1 MPRNSDALEIGYK
14 LDEYVIVDVLGS
26 GGFGITY
33 HAIDPTLQR
42 HVAIKEYFPSQFAQR
57 LGDHTI
63 AARPDAENAEL
74 FKWGLDRFLSEART
88 LAQFEHPNIVKV
100 TRYIQANGSAYL
112 VMKFEE
118 GRDLE
123 SWLQEKKTPPSEAE
137 LSAIILP
144 ILDGLQAVH
153 AQGLIH
159 RDVKPANIMIRGDGT
174 PILIDFG
181 SARPSGRSNNTSLT
195 AIISPGYS
203 PPEQYGGDSS
213 AQGPWTDIYAL
224 AGVMYRMLMG
234 KGPADA
240 LNRVSG
246 TQMPAAVDVGSGRAG
261 MNMLAAID
269 SGLAISAAS
278 RPQSVAEFRSQLLGE
293 VPVPSQSAQAPAAPA
308 MPPPVAAP
316 IADDDVTMKRN
327 VPHPISDNVAP
338 QMAAAQSPPPP
349 EPAVSAGVTSTGP
362 APQAAKKSRAV
373 MWLSLLVVIFAG
385 TAGLLA
391 RNDLQLFFTNLLQAD
406 DPLLPSFAITTE
418 PTHAQIAF
426 LNIEK
431 PYNPGMPLPP
441 GRYRVEVTAQGF
453 ESARNWLD
461 HSEKTATHYI
471 ELKAAAQPF
480 SISVAQAGAAIEFLD
495 ISDNYA
501 PGMLLPPGDY
511 RLKVSV
517 RGYDDRSITVPHGRE
532 ATNFRTDLAR
542 SRYPFTVLTEPSGA
556 TVRVLNV
563 AARYQPAMPLPPGD
577 YRVEVAAEGFA
588 TKTLNL
594 SHGLGATERK
604 IELALLAAA
613 CTVHHVDTDGSAGT
627 FTGSCRNGKP
637 NGAGRI
643 DFDDGDTVEGDWKN
657 GLLNGHAVY
666 SFSGGNRYEGDFVDD
681 KFNGQ
686 GTYFLAGGNRYEGA
700 FRDDKFNGQ
709 GTYFF
714 TSGNRY
720 EGTFV
725 DDYFKG
731 EGIYYYADGS
741 RFVGEF
747 IEDQRHGQGT
757 YFYVDGDRHVGENRE
772 DTFNGPGT
780 YFYASGSRYE
790 GEFRN
795 GNFNGQGTFHYAN
808 GDRYVGEFVEDDQQ
822 GQGIKYEA
830 DGDRQEG
837 YFQDD
842 ELWNGWM
849 YFASGTSCEI
859 REHQPVVSDCMSW
872 N

>member
-57 LGDHTI
+57 QGDHTI
-63 AARPDAENAEL
+63 TARPDAESAEL

-123 SWLQEKKTPPSEAE
+123 AWLEEKKTPPTEAE

-159 RDVKPANIMIRGDGT
+159 RDVKPANIMIRADAT
-174 PILIDFG
+174 PVLIDFG

-195 AIISPGYS
+195 AVISPGYS

-261 MNMLAAID
+261 IEMLAAID
-269 SGLAISAAS
+269 SGLAISAAA
-278 RPQSVAEFRSQLLGE
+278 RPQSVAEFRSQLVGDA
-293 VPVPSQSAQAPAAPA
+293 PVRSQSPAAPVTPSVA
-308 MPPPVAAP
+308 TPVATP
-316 IADDDVTMKRN
+316 VADNDATMKRDA
-327 VPHPISDNVAP
+327 PQPISDNVAP
-338 QMAAAQSPPPP
+338 QMAAAQPPPP
-349 EPAVSAGVTSTGP
+349 PQPAVSAAVTGAAP
-362 APQAAKKSRAV
+362 APHVAKKSRAV
-373 MWLSLLVVIFAG
+373 LWLSLLVVIFAG
-385 TAGLLA
+385 TAGVLA
-391 RNDLQLFFTNLLQAD
+391 RNDLQLFFANLLQAD
-406 DPLLPSFAITTE
+406 DPLLPPFEITTQ
-418 PTHAQIAF
+418 PADAQIAF

-431 PYNPGMPLPP
+431 PYNPGMLLPP
-441 GRYRVEVTAQGF
+441 GRYRVEVTAEDF
-453 ESARNWLD
+453 ESSRNWLD
-461 HSEKTATHYI
+461 HNETTATHYV
-471 ELKAAAQPF
+471 ELKAAPGPSSAPF
-480 SISVAQAGAAIEFLD
+480 SISVAQSSAAIEFLD
-495 ISDNYA
+495 RSDNYT

-511 RLKVSV
+511 RLKVSA
-517 RGYDDRSITVPHGRE
+517 RGYDDRSITVSHGLDT
-532 ATNFRTDLAR
+532 TNFRTDLQR

-556 TVRVLNV
+556 TVRVLNIE
-563 AARYQPAMPLPPGD
+563 ARYRPAMALQPGD
-577 YRVEVAAEGFA
+577 YRVEVSAEGFT
-588 TKTLNL
+588 TKTVNF
-594 SHGLGATERK
+594 SHGQAATERK
-604 IELALLAAA
+604 IELALLATA
-613 CTVHHVDTDGSAGT
+613 CTAHHVDSDGKAGT
-627 FTGSCRNGKP
+627 FTGSCRNGRP
-637 NGAGRI
+637 YGAGRI
-643 DFDDGDTVEGDWKN
+643 DYDNGDTVTGDWKN
-657 GLLNGHAVY
+657 GLLNGRAVY
-666 SFSGGNRYEGDFVDD
+666 SFTDGNRYEGDFVDD

-700 FRDDKFNGQ
+700 FRNDKFNGH

-714 TSGNRY
+714 PSGNRY
-720 EGTFV
+720 EGNFV

-731 EGIYYYADGS
+731 QGTYYYADGS
-741 RFVGEF
+741 RYVGEF
-747 IEDQRHGQGT
+747 VEDKRQGQGT
-757 YFYVDGDRHVGENRE
+757 YFYVGGDRHVGENSE

-780 YFYASGSRYE
+780 YY
-790 GEFRN
+790 
-795 GNFNGQGTFHYAN
+795 
-808 GDRYVGEFVEDDQQ
+808 
-822 GQGIKYEA
+822 
-830 DGDRQEG
+830 
-837 YFQDD
+837 
-842 ELWNGWM
+842 
-849 YFASGTSCEI
+849 
-859 REHQPVVSDCMSW
+859 
-872 N
+872 

>member
-33 HAIDPTLQR
+33 HAIDPALQR

-57 LGDHTI
+57 QGDNTI
-63 AARPDAENAEL
+63 AARPDAENTEL

-123 SWLQEKKTPPSEAE
+123 AWLEEKKTPPTEAE

-159 RDVKPANIMIRGDGT
+159 RDVKPANIMIRADAT

-195 AIISPGYS
+195 AVISPGYS

-246 TQMPAAVDVGSGRAG
+246 TQMPAAVDVGSGKATIE
-261 MNMLAAID
+261 MLAAID
-269 SGLAISAAS
+269 SGLAISAAA
-278 RPQSVAEFRSQLLGE
+278 RPQSVAEFRSQLLGD
-293 VPVPSQSAQAPAAPA
+293 VPAHSGQPPAAAATPPA
-308 MPPPVAAP
+308 PG
-316 IADDDVTMKRN
+316 DDDATMKRD
-327 VPHPISDNVAP
+327 VPYARSDNVD
-338 QMAAAQSPPPP
+338 AQTG
-349 EPAVSAGVTSTGP
+349 SAQP
-362 APQAAKKSRAV
+362 APPQPAASAAVTGTAPVAPVAKKSRAV
-373 MWLSLLVVIFAG
+373 MWLSLLVVLFAG

-391 RNDLQLFFTNLLQAD
+391 RNDLQLLVTNLLKAD
-406 DPLLPSFAITTE
+406 DPLLPPFEINTE
-418 PTHAQIAF
+418 PSDAQIAF

-431 PYNPGMPLPP
+431 PYDPGMLLPA
-441 GRYRVEVTAQGF
+441 GRYRVELTAQGF
-453 ESARNWLD
+453 KLERTWLD
-461 HSEKTATHYI
+461 HSATTATHQI
-471 ELKAAAQPF
+471 VMTVDPQPF
-480 SISVAQAGAAIEFLD
+480 SISVAQPGAKIQFLD
-495 ISDNYA
+495 LADNYS
-501 PGMLLPPGDY
+501 PGMLLAPDDY
-511 RLKVSV
+511 RLKVSA
-517 RGYDDRSITVPHGRE
+517 RGYDDRSITVSHGRE
-532 ATNFRTDLAR
+532 STNFHADLER
-542 SRYPFTVLTEPSGA
+542 SLSPFTVLTEPSGA
-556 TVRVLNV
+556 TVRVLNIEP
-563 AARYQPAMPLPPGD
+563 RYRPAMSLPPGD
-577 YRVEVAAEGFA
+577 YRVEVSAQGYA
-588 TKTLNL
+588 TKTVNF
-594 SHGLGATERK
+594 SHGLEATERR
-604 IELALLAAA
+604 IELALLATA
-613 CTVHHVDTDGSAGT
+613 CTVHHVDSDGKAGT

-637 NGAGRI
+637 YGTGRI
-643 DFDDGDTVEGDWKN
+643 DYDNSDTVTGNWKN
-657 GLLNGHAVY
+657 GLLNGDAVY
-666 SFSGGNRYEGDFVDD
+666 SFNGGNRYEGEFVDD

-686 GTYFLAGGNRYEGA
+686 GTYFLAEGNRYEGA

-720 EGTFV
+720 EGNFV

-731 EGIYYYADGS
+731 QGIYYYADGS
-741 RFVGEF
+741 RYVGEF
-747 IEDQRHGQGT
+747 VEDKRHGQGT
-757 YFYVDGDRHVGENRE
+757 YFYVGGDRHVGENRE

-780 YFYASGSRYE
+780 YYYSNGSRYE
-790 GEFRN
+790 GAFSN
-795 GNFNGQGTFHYAN
+795 GNFNGQGIYYYAN
-808 GDRYVGEFVEDDQQ
+808 GDRYVGEFLEDNQH
-822 GQGIKYEA
+822 GQGIKYGA
-830 DGDRQEG
+830 NGDKQEG

-842 ELWNGWM
+842 ELWNGQM
-849 YFASGTSCEI
+849 YFASGSSCEI
-859 REHQPVVSDCMSW
+859 REHEPVVRDCMSW